1 MERKNRMQPAKKDFK
16 LIALDM
22 DGTLLNENGAISDE
36 NRQAI
41 EDAQANGIHVVLS
54 TGRSI
59 LTCGKYAKSLNLTSY
74 LVTVNGSE
82 IWDCSGN
89 LYERNVIH
97 TDFIHMMWEWAE
109 TNKTHFWAVA
119 TDKVWRNQMPEN
131 IFEHTWLKFG
141 FDFADDSLRDTIT
154 KRLLS
159 NQQLE
164 VSNSSPTNIEVN
176 AAGVN
181 KAMALLH
188 VCNRLGISMD
198 DVIAMGDSLND
209 IKMIKAAGCGV
220 AMGNAQNEVKNA
232 ADWIAATNEENGV
245 AKAIRHWVL
254 R

>member
-1 MERKNRMQPAKKDFK
+1 MPSDKKDFK

-22 DGTLLNENGAISDE
+22 DGTLLNKNEAISDE

-59 LTCGKYAKSLNLTSY
+59 LTCGKYAKSLQLTSY

-89 LYERNVIH
+89 LLERNIIGS
-97 TDFIHMMWEWAE
+97 DFIHMMWEWA
-109 TNKTHFWAVA
+109 KTHETHYWAVA

-131 IFEHTWLKFG
+131 VYEHTWLKFG
-141 FDFADDSLRDTIT
+141 FGFAETSLRETT
-154 KRLLS
+154 LEMLLS
-159 NQQLE
+159 HQQLE

-181 KAMALLH
+181 KAMGLLH
-188 VCNRLGISMD
+188 VCSRLGISMD

-209 IKMIKAAGCGV
+209 IEMIKAAGCGV
-220 AMGNAQNEVKNA
+220 AMGNAQSEVKKA
-232 ADWIAATNEENGV
+232 ADWITATNEENGV
-245 AKAIRHWVL
+245 AKAIRNWVL

>member
-1 MERKNRMQPAKKDFK
+1 MRSDKKDFK

-22 DGTLLNENGAISDE
+22 DGTLLNEKGAISDE
-36 NRQAI
+36 NCQAI

-59 LTCGKYAKSLNLTSY
+59 LTCGKYAKSLKLTSY

-89 LYERNVIH
+89 LLKRNVIH
-97 TDFIHMMWEWAE
+97 TDFIHMMWEWAK

-119 TDKVWRNQMPEN
+119 TDKVWRDQMPEN

-141 FDFADDSLRDTIT
+141 FDFAVDSLRETILQ
-154 KRLLS
+154 RLLS
-159 NQQLE
+159 HQQLE

-181 KAMALLH
+181 KAMGLLH
-188 VCNRLGISMD
+188 VCGRLGISMD
-198 DVIAMGDSLND
+198 EVIAMGDSLND
-209 IKMIKAAGCGV
+209 IEMIKAAGCGV
-220 AMGNAQNEVKNA
+220 AMGNAQNEVKKA
-232 ADWIAATNEENGV
+232 ADWITATNNENGV
-245 AKAIRHWVL
+245 AKAIRYWVL